1 MRYTKLG
8 GICNQNHKDKEISE
22 DIEHFPSLNKNHKHI
37 RSQVHQINRYI
48 TSFRDNKKTF
58 YGEWLLLCGKQLH
71 LLR

>member
-8 GICNQNHKDKEISE
+8 GISNQNHKDKEISE

-48 TSFRDNKKTF
+48 TSFRDNKNNI
-58 YGEWLLLCGKQLH
+58 
-71 LLR
+71 LR